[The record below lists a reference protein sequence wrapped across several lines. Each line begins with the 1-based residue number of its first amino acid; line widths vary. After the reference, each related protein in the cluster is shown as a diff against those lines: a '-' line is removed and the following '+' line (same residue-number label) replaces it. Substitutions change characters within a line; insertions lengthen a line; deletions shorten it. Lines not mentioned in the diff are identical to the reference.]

1 MKIKDALLFLVAL
14 GVAAAFSKPLP
25 VKVDVKPKK
34 TEPTPTPKKTDPAPA
49 PNTKYVY
56 KLREPKTV
64 AEHCIKTICDTA
76 LDMSLD
82 SRKLTE
88 ARKIYSM
95 VYERDW
101 TSNISDDEV
110 NYAIGAL
117 NLICRSVSLSSN
129 KAEITDLISKIN
141 SDHLWG

>member
-34 TEPTPTPKKTDPAPA
+34 TEPAPA
-49 PNTKYVY
+49 PSKPADPKPKYVY

-82 SRKLTE
+82 SQKLTE

-95 VYERDW
+95 VNDRDW
-101 TSNISDDEV
+101 TSDISDDEV

-129 KAEITDLISKIN
+129 KATITDLISKIN
-141 SDHLWG
+141 ANHLWG

>member
-25 VKVDVKPKK
+25 LKVDVKPKK
-34 TEPTPTPKKTDPAPA
+34 TEPAPSPKKPDPT

>member
-1 MKIKDALLFLVAL
+1 MKIKETLLFLVAL

-25 VKVDVKPKK
+25 VKVEVKPKK
-34 TEPTPTPKKTDPAPA
+34 TNPAPAPKKTDPA

-82 SRKLTE
+82 SQKLTE

-117 NLICRSVSLSSN
+117 NLICRTISLSSN

>member
-1 MKIKDALLFLVAL
+1 MKFKDTVLFLVAL

-25 VKVDVKPKK
+25 VKVDVQPKK
-34 TEPTPTPKKTDPAPA
+34 TEPAPA
-49 PNTKYVY
+49 PKKAAEPKPKYVY

-64 AEHCIKTICDTA
+64 TEHCIKTICDTA

-82 SRKLTE
+82 SRKLAE
-88 ARKIYSM
+88 ARKIYSI
-95 VYERDW
+95 VDSRDW
-101 TSNISDDEV
+101 TSDISDDEV

-129 KAEITDLISKIN
+129 KATITDLISKIN
-141 SDHLWG
+141 DNHLWD

>member
-14 GVAAAFSKPLP
+14 GVAAAFSRPLP

-34 TEPTPTPKKTDPAPA
+34 TEPAPAPKKTDTA

-82 SRKLTE
+82 SWKLAE
-88 ARKIYSM
+88 ARKIYTIVNS
-95 VYERDW
+95 RDW
-101 TSNISDDEV
+101 TGDISDDEV

-117 NLICRSVSLSSN
+117 NLICRSMSLASN
-129 KAEITDLISKIN
+129 KASITDMISKIN
-141 SDHLWG
+141 DNHLWD